1 MLHFIVNEVLSKPAF
16 LVGLMAL
23 IGLLA
28 QKKAFSDVI
37 SGTLK
42 TIVGFLILTGGS
54 DIIVAAL
61 KPLGTMVQEGFNLH
75 GVVPTNE
82 AIVAVAQDAFGAQTA
97 IIMALGFI
105 MNIILARIT
114 PAKFIFLTGHHLFFM
129 ATLFAV
135 VLGSAG
141 VASTNQAILGGILLG
156 TVATMMPAL
165 VHPFM
170 RKITNNAPF
179 ALGHFNSLGYIIS
192 SLTGKSIGNKEK
204 TTEDI
209 KISSKLEFLRDS
221 TVMTTLTMIIM
232 YVILAIAAGP
242 NALKDFTDG
251 SNYIMYAIVQA
262 ITFGAGLAVILMG
275 VRMILAEIVPAF
287 QGIAQ
292 KIVPN
297 ALPALDAPTTFTF
310 APTAVL
316 VGFIASL
323 IGGLIS
329 MAVMGPLG
337 LVLIIPGMVPH
348 FFDGGTAGVF
358 GNATGG
364 RRGAIIGSFIN
375 GILITVLPAMLL
387 SFLGSFGLSNTTF
400 GDSDFGWAGVLA
412 GYMSKLGIGGTYV
425 TVIIVC
431 GLFIALA
438 SYVSIKDRKV
448 QADHDEMS
456 A

>member
-1 MLHFIVNEVLSKPAF
+1 MVVLHFIVDEILSKPAF

-28 QKKAFSDVI
+28 LKKEITDIV

-42 TIVGFLILTGGS
+42 TIVGFLILTGGAG
-54 DIIVAAL
+54 ILVGAL
-61 KPLGTMVQEGFNLH
+61 DPLSAMVKDGFNLH

-97 IIMALGFI
+97 IIMALGFVV
-105 MNIILARIT
+105 NIILARLT

-129 ATLFAV
+129 ATLLAV

-141 VASTNQAILGGILLG
+141 VTGTNQAILGGVLLG
-156 TVATMMPAL
+156 TIATMMPAL

-170 RKITNNAPF
+170 RKITGNAPF
-179 ALGHFNSLGYIIS
+179 ALGHFNSLGYIVS
-192 SLTGKSIGNKEK
+192 SLTGKAVGDKEK

-209 KISSKLEFLRDS
+209 KISPKLDFLRDS
-221 TVMTTLTMIIM
+221 IVMTTLTMIIM
-232 YVILAIAAGP
+232 YVILAIVAGP
-242 NALKDFTDG
+242 DSLKEFAGG

-262 ITFGAGLAVILMG
+262 MTFGAGLAIILMG

-287 QGIAQ
+287 QGIAL
-292 KIVPN
+292 KVVPN

-316 VGFIASL
+316 VGFISSL

-329 MAVMGPLG
+329 MAIMGPLG

-348 FFDGGTAGVF
+348 FFDGGTSGVF

-375 GILITVLPAMLL
+375 GILITVLPAILL
-387 SFLGSFGLSNTTF
+387 SFLGSLGLANTTF
-400 GDSDFGWAGVLA
+400 GDSDFAWVGILMAYIA
-412 GYMSKLGIGGTYV
+412 KLGVGGMYAA
-425 TVIIVC
+425 VIIVSA
-431 GLFIALA
+431 LFIALA
-438 SYVSIKDRKV
+438 SYVSIKDKKAQV
-448 QADHDEMS
+448 QENE
-456 A
+456 